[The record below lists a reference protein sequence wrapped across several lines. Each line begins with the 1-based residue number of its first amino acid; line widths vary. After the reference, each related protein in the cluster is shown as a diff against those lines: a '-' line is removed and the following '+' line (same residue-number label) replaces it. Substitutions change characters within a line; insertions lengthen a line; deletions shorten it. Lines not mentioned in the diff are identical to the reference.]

1 MLSLVQSATQ
11 RSNALVFGRY
21 FLLGIG
27 MFPKFTSEILRR
39 NWARARD
46 WPKFDP
52 LAHARRLPNVLRK
65 TNQTRQFSTEGKS

>member
-11 RSNALVFGRY
+11 QSNAFVFGRY

-39 NWARARD
+39 NWVRTRD
-46 WPKFDP
+46 RPKLIP
-52 LAHARRLPNVLRK
+52 LRMLDVCPLI
-65 TNQTRQFSTEGKS
+65 

>member
-11 RSNALVFGRY
+11 QSNAFVFGRY

-46 WPKFDP
+46 WPKLIP
-52 LAHARRLPNVLRK
+52 LRMLDVCPLI
-65 TNQTRQFSTEGKS
+65 

>member
-11 RSNALVFGRY
+11 RSNVFVFGHF

-39 NWARARD
+39 NWVRTRD
-46 WPKFDP
+46 RP
-52 LAHARRLPNVLRK
+52 HARRLSAVLRK